1 MSPCPLLQDV
11 FKKMVAKEKYWVL
24 WNAFSFKVLRIEK
37 NVHVLPFLG
46 IDLKK
51 EDVLKSVVAGV
62 ENCWIFVG
70 IDRYDLTK
78 FDQIY
83 YEFSIV
89 LTLNCVK
96 GLDWSVSIFL
106 RRKKCVFSM
115 RILGYVSHLI
125 FMALLKTIYTHV
137 FRKICSSYQSSWGM
151 LY

>member
-1 MSPCPLLQDV
+1 
-11 FKKMVAKEKYWVL
+11 MVAKEKYWVL

-115 RILGYVSHLI
+115 RILGYVADLI
-125 FMALLKTIYTHV
+125 LITLGYSDLLKPLTVDMTLWAPS
-137 FRKICSSYQSSWGM
+137 KNLC
-151 LY
+151 

>member
-1 MSPCPLLQDV
+1 MRE
-11 FKKMVAKEKYWVL
+11 EK
-24 WNAFSFKVLRIEK
+24 ID
-37 NVHVLPFLG
+37 HVLPFLG

-89 LTLNCVK
+89 
-96 GLDWSVSIFL
+96 
-106 RRKKCVFSM
+106 
-115 RILGYVSHLI
+115 
-125 FMALLKTIYTHV
+125 
-137 FRKICSSYQSSWGM
+137 
-151 LY
+151 